1 MYPFSTPLSSLNVL
15 LQHLLIIHKLT
26 KHWKRDLLICHVQNL
41 VTRLSVHLSYFDIRL
56 RYKCVEKMKEN
67 ISGFVSTM
75 REANELNGVVD
86 T

>member
-15 LQHLLIIHKLT
+15 LQHPLIIHKLR

-41 VTRLSVHLSYFDIRL
+41 VTRISVHLSYFDIRL
-56 RYKCVEKMKEN
+56 LRYKCVEEMKEN

-75 REANELNGVVD
+75 REANEI
-86 T
+86 